1 VTTDIS
7 AIPIIDADTHI
18 IEPPDLWTSRVSV
31 KKWGDRVPHVKWDE
45 ESQEELWY
53 FGDTRLYAAGLAS
66 GARWHEHPPD
76 HPHRLA
82 DSDPR
87 NFDPVRRVE
96 HLDEFGIWAQVL
108 YPNIGI
114 FAVNQYLDTMGD
126 PDLVLACVRAYND
139 FLIDW
144 QMAAPE
150 RYVPLM
156 TLPFWDLDATLLEMS
171 RCANAGHK
179 GIVFAARMADF
190 ELPNL
195 DDSHWDLFWATAQ
208 DMDLSINFHI
218 GSGNIPLFGT
228 ENSGK
233 HLNYAWTSSMLFTLN
248 ASAIAMLIFG
258 GVCQRFPRL
267 NFVSVESGVGWIPFL
282 LETMDWQW
290 QNTGVPEEHPELDL
304 LPSEYFARQIYACFW
319 FEQASARSAIEQVGA
334 DHILFET
341 DFPHPTGLTPGP
353 ASAALAPRD
362 HIRRGFADLPEAD
375 VRKVMYENAARLYH
389 LDCPV

>member
-7 AIPIIDADTHI
+7 TIPIIDADTHI
-18 IEPPDLWTSRVSV
+18 IEPHDLWTSRVSV
-31 KKWGDRVPHVKWDE
+31 KRWGDRVPHVRWDE

-76 HPHRLA
+76 HPHRLT

-114 FAVNQYLDTMGD
+114 FAVNQYLETMGD
-126 PDLVLACVRAYND
+126 LDLVLACVRAYND

-150 RYVPLM
+150 RYVPIM
-156 TLPFWDLDATLLEMS
+156 TLPFWDLDATLLEMTRS
-171 RCANAGHK
+171 AQTGHK
-179 GIVFAARMADF
+179 GIVFPARMADF
-190 ELPNL
+190 DLPSL
-195 DDSHWDLFWATAQ
+195 DDSHWDPFWAAAQ
-208 DMDLSINFHI
+208 DMELSINFHI

-228 ENSGK
+228 QNSGK
-233 HLNYAWTSSMLFTLN
+233 HLSYAWTSSMLFTLN

-290 QNTGVPEEHPELDL
+290 HNTGVPKEHPELDL
-304 LPSEYFARQIYACFW
+304 LPSEYFARQIYSCFW
-319 FEQASARSAIEQVGA
+319 YEQASARSAIEQVGA

-389 LDCPV
+389 LDCPG